1 LTSSVVITGSTGFIG
16 SALCKKLKERKEY
29 SIVKVTRSK
38 KHKSDYCQVSNYKNS
53 PSGDILIHLGENSDR
68 AIVNK
73 LGDSYVDNS
82 IDVIESL
89 LEKKYEKI
97 IYSSSSVV
105 YGFKGNNPYG
115 ENKKIHGHDIYSKAK
130 LENEKRVLLSGG
142 VVVRFSNV
150 IGNGMSKNNV
160 LSDILKQFPGNGPL
174 NINNLKPIQDFIFL
188 DDAVEALLCLI
199 EKDLSGVF
207 NIGSGVATSINSLI
221 NEVLNLK
228 NQKDRE
234 IISALIN
241 SNYSYNALNIQHIK
255 NVTGWHPKHTLT
267 QSIKKIINNHE

>member
-1 LTSSVVITGSTGFIG
+1 
-16 SALCKKLKERKEY
+16 
-29 SIVKVTRSK
+29 
-38 KHKSDYCQVSNYKNS
+38 
-53 PSGDILIHLGENSDR
+53 
-68 AIVNK
+68 
-73 LGDSYVDNS
+73 
-82 IDVIESL
+82 
-89 LEKKYEKI
+89 
-97 IYSSSSVV
+97 
-105 YGFKGNNPYG
+105 
-115 ENKKIHGHDIYSKAK
+115 
-130 LENEKRVLLSGG
+130 
-142 VVVRFSNV
+142 
-150 IGNGMSKNNV
+150 
-160 LSDILKQFPGNGPL
+160 
-174 NINNLKPIQDFIFL
+174 DFIFL

>member
-1 LTSSVVITGSTGFIG
+1 MTSSVVITGSTGFIG

-130 LENEKRVLLSGG
+130 
-142 VVVRFSNV
+142 
-150 IGNGMSKNNV
+150 
-160 LSDILKQFPGNGPL
+160 
-174 NINNLKPIQDFIFL
+174 
-188 DDAVEALLCLI
+188 
-199 EKDLSGVF
+199 
-207 NIGSGVATSINSLI
+207 
-221 NEVLNLK
+221 
-228 NQKDRE
+228 
-234 IISALIN
+234 
-241 SNYSYNALNIQHIK
+241 
-255 NVTGWHPKHTLT
+255 
-267 QSIKKIINNHE
+267 